1 MRLSKIYHAGDFGW
15 SAAACA
21 VGALPYP
28 CKLVPADPEGLSPN
42 IVTDEAP
49 FAVFLSHPG
58 LFSLES
64 IGAAAGTGSW
74 IAAFPF
80 ERHVVVTPVFAPGHA
95 CVRCFVKRWLCQPPS
110 GYHGE
115 LVLAISTLCRDH
127 SISEYRNLSP
137 LAAPLAAKFLAMSSA
152 QDTRSAICC
161 DTAGLHIESAKIR
174 ALHGCRCRSGRC
186 LGNMRFATFGENLSA
201 MLQEIGEDAR

>member
-1 MRLSKIYHAGDFGW
+1 MRLLKIYHAGDFGR

-21 VGALPYP
+21 AAALPYP
-28 CKLVPADPEGLSPN
+28 CELVPADREGLSPN

-49 FAVFLSHPG
+49 FAVFLSHPNP
-58 LFSLES
+58 FALER
-64 IGAAAGTGSW
+64 IGAAAGTKSW

-95 CVRCFVKRWLCQPPS
+95 CAPCFVKRWLCQPPA

-115 LVLAISTLCRDH
+115 LVLAISTLCNNHAIR
-127 SISEYRNLSP
+127 EYRNLSP
-137 LAAPLAAKFLAMSSA
+137 LAAPLAAKVLLLSSA
-152 QDTRSAICC
+152 QGTRSAICC

-174 ALHGCRCRSGRC
+174 PLHGCRCRSAPR
-186 LGNMRFATFGENLSA
+186 LGNMRFATFGENLST
-201 MLQEIGEDAR
+201 MLQEIGGDPR